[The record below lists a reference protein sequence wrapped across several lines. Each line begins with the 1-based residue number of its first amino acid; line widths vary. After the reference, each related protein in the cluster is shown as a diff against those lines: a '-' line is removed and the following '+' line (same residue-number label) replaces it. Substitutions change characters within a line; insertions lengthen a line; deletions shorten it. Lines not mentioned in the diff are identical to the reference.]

1 MNIGIAGLKQVGH
14 RGIFLAKKFAPEI
27 LTGVGIVGVVT
38 AAVLGAKATLK
49 LEETIDSNSALVEVT
64 RLNQLDGKSTE
75 RDVVMATTHGYV
87 KIGQLYAPAVSIGL
101 ASIGCI
107 LGAHGIMRKRNAGL
121 LALVGVLET
130 SINNYRA
137 RVADELGEEREREIY
152 NGVRRV
158 EVKNEETG
166 KKEVVTQVLPGS
178 NPYARMFT
186 PDTSTQFDA
195 NPDYNIVMLNA
206 QQIYANQK
214 LHAQGHVFLNEIY
227 DALGFAHSREGAL
240 VGWKLGN
247 GDNYIDFGMGDIEN
261 IRTGAF
267 IDGTEGHIYLDFN
280 VDGIIW
286 DKI

>member
-49 LEETIDSNSALVEVT
+49 LEETLDENSQLTELA
-64 RLNQLDGKSTE
+64 RHNQLDGKGTE
-75 RDVVMATTHGYV
+75 KDVVVAATHGYFKV
-87 KIGQLYAPAVSIGL
+87 AKLYTPAITIGV

-137 RVADELGEEREREIY
+137 RVTEEIGEEREKDLY
-152 NGVRRV
+152 NGVRTV
-158 EVKNEETG
+158 ERKNEETG
-166 KKEVVTQVLPGS
+166 KKEKVTELVAGS
-178 NPYARMFT
+178 NPYSRMFT
-186 PDTSTQFDA
+186 PETSTQFDA

-206 QQIYANQK
+206 QQVYANQK
-214 LHAQGHVFLNEIY
+214 LQAHGHVFLNEIY
-227 DALGFAHSREGAL
+227 EALGFPHSREGAL
-240 VGWKLGN
+240 VGWVKGN
-247 GDNYIDFGMGDIEN
+247 GDDYIDFGMGDYKN
-261 IRTGAF
+261 IRYGSI